1 MIREALASQ
10 SVIAIVP
17 TQDLLGLGSEARM
30 NLPGIAKGNWQWRLK
45 DGALNYELV
54 QRLRSITT
62 THGRL
67 GSGEAH
73 PVLPCQEDDLRPRI
87 AKRAYE
93 LYERRG
99 FQNGQTTQD
108 WLRAEREIQMEA
120 KR

>member
-1 MIREALASQ
+1 ME
-10 SVIAIVP
+10 
-17 TQDLLGLGSEARM
+17 
-30 NLPGIAKGNWQWRLK
+30 
-45 DGALNYELV
+45 
-54 QRLRSITT
+54 
-62 THGRL
+62 
-67 GSGEAH
+67 SGEAH